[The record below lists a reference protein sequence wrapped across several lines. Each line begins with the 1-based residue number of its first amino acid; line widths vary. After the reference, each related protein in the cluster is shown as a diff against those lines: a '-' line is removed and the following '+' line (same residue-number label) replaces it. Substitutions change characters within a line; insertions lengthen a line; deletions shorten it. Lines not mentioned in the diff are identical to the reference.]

1 MGTAGPLKLAEE
13 IIRKDNE
20 EGLFFVLNSDLTCD
34 FPLKELIAFHKNHGK
49 EGTILLTRVK
59 EPSKYGV
66 VLHDEQKQIIDFIE
80 KPQEF
85 ISDKINAGLYIFKTS
100 VIDRVEMKPTS
111 IEKEVFPR
119 MAKDG

>member
-1 MGTAGPLKLAEE
+1 MKEVQQKYSIKVTYSIEHEPMGTAGPLKLAEQ

-20 EGLFFVLNSDLTCD
+20 EGLFFVLNSDITCD

-66 VLHDEQKQIIDFIE
+66 VLHDEK
-80 KPQEF
+80 
-85 ISDKINAGLYIFKTS
+85 
-100 VIDRVEMKPTS
+100 
-111 IEKEVFPR
+111 
-119 MAKDG
+119 